1 MGVTILKRG
10 VPNMNIMPNTRDLII
25 RLKEV
30 KEERKL
36 SLDTIEKMTDENGEH
51 VSKTTLSRLFA
62 DGSEDIA
69 FRYEATIK
77 PVVNALLDID
87 TIEDNDS
94 TDVKTMKTVMKFK
107 MERIE
112 ELEQRVKDLET
123 ALDKQKIKA
132 TERLDAERDR
142 YNKSIEFLKEQVA
155 YKDKRMDMLLTSVQE
170 KDQLHKEM
178 LEKILRCSKCE
189 KYEN

>member
-1 MGVTILKRG
+1 
-10 VPNMNIMPNTRDLII
+10 MNIMPNTRDLII

-36 SLDTIEKMTDENGEH
+36 SLDTIEKITDENGEH

-94 TDVKTMKTVMKFK
+94 TDVKTMKTVLKFK

-155 YKDKRMDMLLTSVQE
+155 YKDKRMDLLLTSVHE

-178 LEKILRCSKCE
+178 LERILRCSKCE

>member
-1 MGVTILKRG
+1 MT
-10 VPNMNIMPNTRDLII
+10 NASSMPNSRDLIL

-36 SLDTIEKMTDENGEH
+36 SLDAIERMTEENGNH

-62 DGSEDIA
+62 ENSEDIA

-87 TIEDNDS
+87 NIEEDDS
-94 TDVKTMKTVMKFK
+94 TDIKTMKTVLKFK

-112 ELEQRVKDLET
+112 ELERRVQDLET

-132 TERLDAERDR
+132 NEKLEHERQAFNR
-142 YNKSIEFLKEQVA
+142 SIEFLKEQVNL
-155 YKDKRMDMLLTSVQE
+155 KDKRMDLLLDSVFE
-170 KDQLHKEM
+170 KDRMHKEM
-178 LEKILRCSKCE
+178 LEKILRCAKCE
-189 KYEN
+189 KYED

>member
-1 MGVTILKRG
+1 
-10 VPNMNIMPNTRDLII
+10 MNIMPNTRDLII